1 MSCVTRYKKSLLML
15 KRVERVVVVFCAHIM
30 YRFVRPIEVTRDL
43 VLCKLHIQGYG
54 LMVVQA
60 L

>member
-1 MSCVTRYKKSLLML
+1 MCDTLQKSLFHA
-15 KRVERVVVVFCAHIM
+15 KNVERVDVVVFCAHIM

-43 VLCKLHIQGYG
+43 VLCKLHIQGHG